1 MDDERERNRFA
12 SEAGHQLFVTK
23 RWRWQWL
30 WIAVVPAGFAVYLFL
45 NWRISG
51 DPFAFLK
58 MRKEL
63 FHVSFSWPWFGFA
76 DAVRNILRPP
86 DEGEIV
92 GTQEVFFTIFA
103 LICAVV
109 SWFKLRPVYAMWLTG
124 NWILFACVS
133 FIEGMPRYVLTMFPI
148 FFLFAFLGSNR
159 FLTALITIWSLLLL
173 ALFSGLFARGWWVF

>member
-1 MDDERERNRFA
+1 PALPRGCVLAGRKAVWWPAALPGA
-12 SEAGHQLFVTK
+12 SAWVTPASGIVLLPSLAAEAGHQLFVTK

-109 SWFKLRPVYAMWLTG
+109 SWFK
-124 NWILFACVS
+124 
-133 FIEGMPRYVLTMFPI
+133 
-148 FFLFAFLGSNR
+148 
-159 FLTALITIWSLLLL
+159 
-173 ALFSGLFARGWWVF
+173 